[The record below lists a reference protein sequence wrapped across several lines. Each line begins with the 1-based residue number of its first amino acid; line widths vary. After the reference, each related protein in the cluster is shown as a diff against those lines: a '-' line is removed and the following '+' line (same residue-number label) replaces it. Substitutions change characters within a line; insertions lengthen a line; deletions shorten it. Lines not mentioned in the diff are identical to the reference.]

1 MHSTHT
7 RGYRLRAIPYM
18 HTVLTFLDD
27 RASNLFLLVFMLHIL
42 CLLKVEV
49 ALLVYTICKM

>member
-1 MHSTHT
+1 MHLTRT
-7 RGYRLRAIPYM
+7 RGYRLTAIPYM
-18 HTVLTFLDD
+18 HTVLTFLDG

-49 ALLVYTICKM
+49 VYTIYKM